1 MKIKVVSLR
10 NHCGLQFIVVQ
21 LEFFMF
27 FYLNIIELFLFLN
40 YLYFTVELKICQ
52 STMYMTSQIN
62 MISTCSSNN
71 NMDSK
76 STEKYRQPEE
86 GHQLEEAGIHNTPY
100 TDYLWC
106 KYQLFNNLVGNGR
119 YPPSTP

>member
-21 LEFFMF
+21 LELFMF
-27 FYLNIIELFLFLN
+27 VYLNIIELFLFLN

-62 MISTCSSNN
+62 MISTRSSNN

-76 STEKYRQPEE
+76 STEKYRQPRRRVPIR
-86 GHQLEEAGIHNTPY
+86 GSWHPQ
-100 TDYLWC
+100 
-106 KYQLFNNLVGNGR
+106 
-119 YPPSTP
+119 YPVHRLSIVQVSVI